1 MVKLLNIG
9 FAEKCKSNFWNWW
22 NEGPSQQ
29 QFPDA
34 LLETWEFVYFST
46 ALLFL
51 CFVVIMHNTQLLVLR
66 CELQKSGK
74 CKGVV
79 CGGDSECVNY
89 QGENMGV
96 LLLRSRDS
104 FWPLLLKTIGQKR
117 LPVLPKH
124 CCETPLN
131 DCLVVVAIFFS
142 FLYCYFAWFGVRGC
156 YLFILFESWNKT
168 VQCQKR
174 EKASIIG
181 TQHSKP
187 GGLGRGVAS
196 ACWQAGGWKWENLE
210 HPG

>member
-89 QGENMGV
+89 QGENVGV

-131 DCLVVVAIFFS
+131 DCLVVVAIFFHS
-142 FLYCYFAWFGVRGC
+142 FIVTLHDSESEVVTSSYCSKVEIKQYSA
-156 YLFILFESWNKT
+156 K
-168 VQCQKR
+168 K
-174 EKASIIG
+174 EKKPVSLELNTAS
-181 TQHSKP
+181 
-187 GGLGRGVAS
+187 
-196 ACWQAGGWKWENLE
+196 LE
-210 HPG
+210 DWGEA